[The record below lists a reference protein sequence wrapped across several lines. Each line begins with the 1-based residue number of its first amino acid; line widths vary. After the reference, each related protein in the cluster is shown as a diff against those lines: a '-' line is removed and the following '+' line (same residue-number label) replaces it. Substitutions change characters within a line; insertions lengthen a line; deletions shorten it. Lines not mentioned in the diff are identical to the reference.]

1 MTTIWKPRGPQKPKM
16 MPFEGIRVNHLVQ
29 FCKDA
34 QMFMQERGE
43 MDQALTFEIMADY
56 FEKDYK
62 MGTPLRFNPTTI
74 GC

>member
-1 MTTIWKPRGPQKPKM
+1 MTTIWKPRGPQKPKHI
-16 MPFEGIRVNHLVQ
+16 PFEGIRVNHLVQ

-34 QMFMQERGE
+34 QVFLQQRGE
-43 MDQALTFEIMADY
+43 EDQALTFEILADY

-62 MGTPLRFNPTTI
+62 IGDPLRFKPTSI